1 MGNSLFKELSGNYKI
16 RQNSQVLSINFAV
29 YGSNKHIIIG
39 ECFACCPIYKQ
50 SIRFVFAELFF

>member
-16 RQNSQVLSINFAV
+16 RQNSQVLSIDFAV

-50 SIRFVFAELFF
+50 YNMFRFSDLVF